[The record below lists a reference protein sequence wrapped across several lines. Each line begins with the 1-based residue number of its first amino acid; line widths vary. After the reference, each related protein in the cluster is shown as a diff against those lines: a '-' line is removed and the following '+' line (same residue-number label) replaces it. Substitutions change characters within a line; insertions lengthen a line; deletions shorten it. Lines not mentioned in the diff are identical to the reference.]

1 VKVNNFDEG
10 DSAMPLNKGR
20 LVFWLFIAV
29 FLISTAGYALEPPTK
44 EQIGK
49 YKKDRT
55 YAMRVADAKATGNHR
70 MDADVIAYLKYK
82 IERMGLEAQGYTPQQ
97 IDKLLAPPP
106 NRRGMPTTGTVKVLA
121 ILIAFNDFPP
131 VGSVETIT
139 WRLFGP
145 ESGTDPV
152 YPYETLRAY
161 YQRSSYNQLD
171 IQGNVLG
178 WYTTSYARSSV
189 DKTPSGRENLIKE
202 VLNYYDQQGHD
213 FSQYDNNNDGIID
226 YFLVFWTG
234 PHGEWASF
242 WWGYQTSFSDS
253 SYLLDGKR
261 LRKYSWQWELY
272 NYPSGEFSPKTAIHE
287 TGHAL
292 GLPDYYDY
300 DDEVGPMG
308 GTGGF
313 DMMDSSNYDHN
324 CFSKFVLDWLTPE
337 VFNSGIRTYTLRAS
351 GNYAE
356 ALLFFPGAQQN
367 VIFNEY
373 FIVQNRYAAKNDSR
387 LTSIN
392 SGNVGLA
399 VWHVDA
405 TLNGSGTNFLYDN
418 SYTDH
423 KLLMLLQ
430 ADGLDEIEN
439 DNLSFN
445 SADFYRPGNELG
457 ESTHPDTSRYDGMP
471 TGMGITD
478 IQGTGSSITFTAYA
492 NANPAL
498 RLSVS
503 PLNFG
508 NVNVCTSSDR
518 IVTIYNDGDGPLVVG
533 NITRSSGATDFS
545 YVGPSI
551 PFSVPA
557 GSSKDITIRFNVY
570 DTGSMMASFSIAS
583 NDPDHPGTILNVSG
597 FGFIP
602 EISLNLQVERR
613 VEKAWIVRRAFAAV
627 TIQVNKSAPFVVEKY
642 RLSRTEA
649 GGTGSPLIIIDFHES
664 DFQAGRLVYFDKYL
678 ELNKSYIYSI
688 EAIDCYGRVITYSSQ
703 QKQPADLK
711 NKVVKPIIKRG

>member
-1 VKVNNFDEG
+1 
-10 DSAMPLNKGR
+10 
-20 LVFWLFIAV
+20 
-29 FLISTAGYALEPPTK
+29 
-44 EQIGK
+44 
-49 YKKDRT
+49 
-55 YAMRVADAKATGNHR
+55 VAEAKAIGNHI
-70 MDADVIAYLKYK
+70 MDAEVVAYLKYK
-82 IERMGLEAQGYTPQQ
+82 TDRIALELQGLSPQE
-97 IDKLLAPPP
+97 IDRILAPPP
-106 NRRGMPTTGTVKVLA
+106 ARRGMPTTGTVKVLA
-121 ILIAFNDFPP
+121 ILIAFSDYAPLTSAQT
-131 VGSVETIT
+131 VAS
-139 WRLFGP
+139 RLFGP
-145 ESGTDPV
+145 EDATDPT

-161 YQRSSYNQLD
+161 YQRSSYSQLD

-178 WYTTSYARSSV
+178 WYTTSYPRSSV
-189 DKTPSGRENLIKE
+189 NDKADSSRENLIKE

-234 PHGEWASF
+234 PHGEWATF

-272 NYPSGEFSPKTAIHE
+272 SYPSGEFSPKTPIHE

-300 DDEVGPMG
+300 DDSLGPMG
-308 GTGGF
+308 GVGGF

-337 VFNSGIRTYTLRAS
+337 VFNSGIRAYTLRAS
-351 GNYAE
+351 GAYTE
-356 ALLFFPGAQQN
+356 ALLFFPGAQQG
-367 VIFNEY
+367 VIFDEY
-373 FIVQNRYAAKNDSR
+373 FMVQNRYAAKNDSR

-405 TLNGSGTNFLYDN
+405 RLNGSGTNFLYDN

-439 DNLSFN
+439 GIRGFN

-457 ESTHPDTSRYDGMP
+457 PSTHPDTSRYDGMP

-478 IQGTGSSITFTAYA
+478 IQGTGPSITFQAYA
-492 NANPAL
+492 NANPRL

-508 NVNVCTSSDR
+508 NVNVCTLSDQ
-518 IVTIYNDGDGPLVVG
+518 IVTIYNDGQGPLIVG
-533 NITRSSGATDFS
+533 NITKSSGAADFS
-545 YVGPSI
+545 YMAPSL
-551 PFSVPA
+551 PFSVAA
-557 GSSKDITIRFNVY
+557 GSSKDITFRFNVY
-570 DTGSMMASFSIAS
+570 NTGSLTASFSIAS
-583 NDPDHPGTILNVSG
+583 NDPDHPQTILNVNG

-602 EISLNLQVERR
+602 EITLNLQVERK
-613 VEKAWIVRRAFAAV
+613 VERAWIIRRGFAAV
-627 TIQVNKSAPFVVEKY
+627 TIQVSKSAPFVVETY
-642 RLSRTEA
+642 QLSRTEA
-649 GGTGSPLIIIDFHES
+649 GSTGDPLIIKDFQES
-664 DFQAGRLVYFDKYL
+664 DFEGGRLVYFDKYL
-678 ELNKSYIYSI
+678 EFNKSYVYTI

-703 QKQPADLK
+703 QRQSTDLK
-711 NKVVKPIIKRG
+711 NKIMKPIMRIK